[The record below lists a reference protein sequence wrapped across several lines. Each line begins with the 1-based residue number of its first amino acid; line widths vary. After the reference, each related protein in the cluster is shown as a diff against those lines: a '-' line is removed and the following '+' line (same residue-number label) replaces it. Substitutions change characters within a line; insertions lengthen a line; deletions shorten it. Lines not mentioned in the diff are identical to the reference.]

1 MGLRLLEQNFRA
13 AQIPGYAVGL
23 RDHDASVHNIWVAY
37 YAQSQRGRTKLTC

>member
-37 YAQSQRGRTKLTC
+37 YAGRLGETPAFF